1 MGARWVIPA
10 DPDRLERAAQDHEI
24 VANEYETR
32 ARYFR
37 NRAAD
42 LLAEA
47 RELRDTKPPVVGRLG
62 KRPPTTGPQQPEV
75 TA

>member
-1 MGARWVIPA
+1 MTARWTIPA

-32 ARYFR
+32 ARFFR
-37 NRAAD
+37 TKAAD
-42 LLAEA
+42 LRARA
-47 RELRDTKPPVVGRLG
+47 REQR
-62 KRPPTTGPQQPEV
+62 EV